1 MQQRSAINYHPKQ
14 SIVRSQPSIVRS
26 QPSIVR
32 RSQLPNHRALTKSA
46 PKFRH
51 DDRRIAGII
60 VDIVNTWNS
69 LFFAKLLRT
78 KVICRKLFITILLSS
93 LTDSN
98 FKFLNLCKV
107 CILFKLPHWFEKIKN
122 SRSISSKTTIKNNT
136 GL

>member
-14 SIVRSQPSIVRS
+14 SIVRS